1 MSHTDCVDS
10 PDAKIGLVDELII
23 KFLKIDFLLLST

>member
-1 MSHTDCVDS
+1 MSQTDFIDS

-23 KFLKIDFLLLST
+23 KFLKPIVYS